1 MANTKVGT
9 KTGKSTQA
17 GRDVYKTEDGE
28 NVSEKSTTFKYKGQ
42 WINVPS
48 IHNGYR
54 YDDDTLRIMLDAEVI
69 EPQE

>member
-1 MANTKVGT
+1 MRYKRVANKKVGT

-42 WINVPS
+42 WINIPS
-48 IHNGYR
+48 IH
-54 YDDDTLRIMLDAEVI
+54 
-69 EPQE
+69 

>member
-1 MANTKVGT
+1 MRYKRVANKKVGT

-28 NVSEKSTTFKYKGQ
+28 NVSEKSTPFKYKGQ
-42 WINVPS
+42 WINIPS

-54 YDDDTLRIMLDAEVI
+54 YDDDTLRIMLDAD
-69 EPQE
+69 